1 MLPVLLPRQPPM
13 TLLAATSTALL
24 NSVLPKS
31 PLVLAAA
38 TSTAL
43 QLSQS
48 FNDNSP
54 AKDYNMLSPT
64 PRAKSCIYMATAM
77 ALHFGGY
84 EFARSA
90 GLALFTS
97 SETGFSSPAA
107 YPFAIGLVM
116 PMSLALLYWYG
127 LRLKEGGPRAA
138 LQNTKLMSISVL
150 GSACLALALLPSNM
164 VVLTRALVAIL
175 FVFQNSYAHL
185 VYTQQWS
192 FLGSVMTPSEGAKW
206 FSAIAGLSSLVCTC
220 AATIVHTLAHH
231 IGLLGLIGGTC
242 VTLTISL
249 LLADQAY
256 ALSEKVSELWL
267 SSLERVN
274 SETHSYISV
283 NQHGFDPAESIRK
296 KQENKKAESP
306 KDGELKEDASLVT
319 KTTFLF
325 RRVPTLAA
333 LFGEVVSFQSLST
346 ILNVC
351 FVRQLKETMPLDT
364 DRASFTGRFYALVNG
379 SSGLMHFFVL
389 PLARKY
395 VEPKLAYKVMP
406 MILLPFLACVNWA
419 SLGASTVTNRALMV
433 TAAAFFSLKTL
444 DYSVRNVVNEMVY
457 QPLDFESR
465 YLGKEVIGVFA
476 NRFGK
481 SGMSLLLSLATASFS
496 VGVAQLS
503 QFSLV
508 TASVWMASSWWLS
521 GHLVSNKEAERQV
534 QERRKKD

>member
-1 MLPVLLPRQPPM
+1 MLPLLLPRQSPM

-54 AKDYNMLSPT
+54 AKGYKMLSPT
-64 PRAKSCIYMATAM
+64 PRAKSCIYMAAAM

-107 YPFAIGLVM
+107 FPFAIGLVM
-116 PMSLALLYWYG
+116 PMSLGLLYWYG

-138 LQNTKLMSISVL
+138 LRTTKLMSISVL
-150 GSACLALALLPSNM
+150 GLACLALALLPSKM

-185 VYTQQWS
+185 LYSQQWS
-192 FLGSVMTPSEGAKW
+192 FLGSVMTPSEGTKW
-206 FSAIAGLSSLVCTC
+206 FAAIAGLSSLVCTC
-220 AATIVHTLAHH
+220 TATIVHTLALH

-256 ALSEKVSELWL
+256 AISEKVSELWL
-267 SSLERVN
+267 RRWNPSKAKL
-274 SETHSYISV
+274 TPAY
-283 NQHGFDPAESIRK
+283 QHGFDPAESIRE
-296 KQENKKAESP
+296 KQEKKKAEGP

-319 KTTFLF
+319 KTAFLF

-351 FVRQLKETMPLDT
+351 FVRQLKEAMPLDT

-379 SSGLMHFFVL
+379 SSGLLQFFVL

-395 VEPKLAYKVMP
+395 LEPKLAYKVMP
-406 MILLPFLACVNWA
+406 MVLLPFLVCANWA

-433 TAAAFFSLKTL
+433 TTAAFFSLKTL
-444 DYSVRNVVNEMVY
+444 DYSIRNVINEMVY

-481 SGMSLLLSLATASFS
+481 SGMSLLLTIATASFS

-508 TASVWMASSWWLS
+508 TASVWTASSWWLS
-521 GHLVSNKEAERQV
+521 GHLVSNKEAEQRV
-534 QERRKKD
+534 QERRKSD